1 VVEEQST
8 PKPTSASAQAKDEL
22 KDAVIEDVKA
32 MDEAKDD
39 AEAGADE
46 NEEDS
51 SGDEDEGECVA
62 APSRSVK
69 EMLSF
74 VSGSTL

>member
-1 VVEEQST
+1 M
-8 PKPTSASAQAKDEL
+8 
-22 KDAVIEDVKA
+22 EDVKA

-39 AEAGADE
+39 AKAGADE
-46 NEEDS
+46 DEEDS